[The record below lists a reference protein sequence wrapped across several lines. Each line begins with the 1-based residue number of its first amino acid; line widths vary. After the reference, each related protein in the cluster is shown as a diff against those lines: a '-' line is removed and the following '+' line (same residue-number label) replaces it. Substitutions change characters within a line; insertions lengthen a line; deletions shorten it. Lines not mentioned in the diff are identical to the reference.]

1 MKNNTLNTVYDYIK
15 NYDLLSVKSTDK
27 NNNIKEFFTTG
38 IKIFRNDLTN
48 IAFYRFC
55 SVPIVPDDFVKFA
68 EICQDGSI
76 FINCGAINYTLTPL
90 KERTEKDTC
99 KHNKF
104 YIDTF
109 IDKNIIDI
117 SKVTTENKT
126 VFLPVDFVKIGETT
140 SLQEMKIKTLID
152 NILEGATEKYQCCR
166 VPAFSVEFED
176 DYYKINGHI
185 YNIENG
191 EYLNTVLLYDSK
203 TDIKHINPYANFI
216 EFAKSFLN

>member
-38 IKIFRNDLTN
+38 IKIFRNDLKN
-48 IAFYRFC
+48 IAFNRFC
-55 SVPIVPDDFVKFA
+55 SVPIIPDDFVKFA
-68 EICQDGSI
+68 EIHQDGSI
-76 FINCGAINYTLTPL
+76 FINCGAIDYTLTPL
-90 KERTEKDTC
+90 KERAEKDTC

-117 SKVTTENKT
+117 SKVITENKT

-152 NILEGATEKYQCCR
+152 NILEGAAEKYQCCR
-166 VPAFSVEFED
+166 VPAFSVEFEED
-176 DYYKINGHI
+176 NYKINGHI

-191 EYLNTVLLYDSK
+191 KYLNTVLLYDSK
-203 TDIKHINPYANFI
+203 TDIKHINPYADFI
-216 EFAKSFLN
+216 GFAKNFLN